1 MGSTPATAAPN
12 RVGNSTCLSEWS
24 NHLERFGALTPPG
37 RETKAHDH
45 RPWVLEACQPVGDGV
60 QTCKSDEYRVRAW
73 PEARG
78 ASGGPGGPSPG
89 ASDQRAPPV
98 GTEPTDARRHLL
110 SEAPAQ
116 LTDAMRFGLA

>member
-1 MGSTPATAAPN
+1 MARETGALALANMGSTPATAAPN

-78 ASGGPGGPSPG
+78 ASGGPGLKSSYGMCH
-89 ASDQRAPPV
+89 
-98 GTEPTDARRHLL
+98 TYYN
-110 SEAPAQ
+110 
-116 LTDAMRFGLA
+116 